1 MIELYGLYK
10 NGKLACI
17 SQDSDAL
24 FDKFLD
30 IRPEGCDLI
39 VKKLDNNLK
48 FPKLPRSNE
57 SLGLSGD
64 GGPRVTQDT
73 ADAIGR
79 AFDRV
84 GLTGSDID
92 YENDDEW
99 KTRSIID
106 KINGES

>member
-64 GGPRVTQDT
+64 GG
-73 ADAIGR
+73 
-79 AFDRV
+79 
-84 GLTGSDID
+84 DID
-92 YENDDEW
+92 YNNDDEW